1 MVLVGAPYE
10 YTRGG
15 FSGAAY
21 LFDLS
26 TSRLNMVLNPED
38 PAYDPTRAEFGASVS
53 LPSGDHPL
61 DAVQNLAIVGA
72 PGAFT
77 GIGTR
82 TGAAYIF
89 SASTGLQTRKLIP
102 FDGAAN
108 DEFGFSVAL
117 HAGRAIVGARAH
129 AQGGQNMAGT
139 VYVFDG
145 TSGILL
151 RRLVPSSVQAL
162 ARFGTAVAAH
172 AGLIVV
178 GAPNE
183 AATAAGSG
191 AAYVFDLITGQ
202 LRQRLVSP
210 FGADANGDRFG
221 SSVTT
226 FQGAVMVGSPRRNS
240 NSGAV
245 HLFRYASASNVSVTF
260 VDQSLPHDLFGSCV
274 SLGADMAL
282 VGAPKRQTMNGAEA
296 GHGVLLQGL
305 SGASS
310 TEGHDV
316 ENAGRIP
323 LSEPLFRRSLR
334 HADSFDEEV
343 AHRAH
348 RRSLSHVPQSAAR
361 RRVLVAMDAEPYDN
375 LGGSCS
381 VSGDALVL
389 GADGHRNSGDSS
401 SIVGSAYL
409 FRVAQAPPP
418 SPPPPWPKTPPPRPP
433 FPPPR
438 PRPPSSP
445 PITPSFWSSSV
456 VVLVAVLAT
465 FVVSFLTVSLVC
477 YLIYHRFSKRG
488 ARALPHR
495 QAGPTLVRPYSTDP
509 ETDPDPAPDPG
520 PTVHRTRWLRGV
532 RSLHARSAPRG
543 AAARA
548 AGAWL
553 EPNATKLWTDAIG
566 LSWLRTAESARN
578 RAFRRWRW

>member
-26 TSRLNMVLNPED
+26 TSRLNMVLSPED
-38 PAYDPTRAEFGASVS
+38 PGYDPTRAEFGASVS

-61 DAVQNLAIVGA
+61 DAVQNLALVGA

-145 TSGILL
+145 TSGFLL

-191 AAYVFDLITGQ
+191 AAYVFDIITGQ

-210 FGADANGDRFG
+210 FGADATGDRFG
-221 SSVTT
+221 SSVAT

-240 NSGAV
+240 DSGAV

-260 VDQSLPHDLFGSCV
+260 VHQSLPNDLFGSCV

-310 TEGHDV
+310 TEGHEV
-316 ENAGRIP
+316 ENAGGIP

-334 HADSFDEEV
+334 HSDSFDEEV
-343 AHRAH
+343 AHRAP

-418 SPPPPWPKTPPPRPP
+418 SPP
-433 FPPPR
+433 
-438 PRPPSSP
+438 
-445 PITPSFWSSSV
+445 ITPSFWSSSV

-477 YLIYHRFSKRG
+477 YLIYNRFSKRG
-488 ARALPHR
+488 ARTLPHR
-495 QAGPTLVRPYSTDP
+495 LAGPTLVLPYS
-509 ETDPDPAPDPG
+509 TDPDPAPDPG

-532 RSLHARSAPRG
+532 RSLHTRSARRG
-543 AAARA
+543 AGARA

-553 EPNATKLWTDAIG
+553 EPNATKLWADAIG